1 MGRLRGGSMPAGSKL
16 LWIAF
21 LHGAP
26 SVAILFPS
34 GRLVQSALSAD
45 GALCSPVSGVCMSKV
60 QTAHRKQLVSLDRI
74 SHF

>member
-1 MGRLRGGSMPAGSKL
+1 MPAGSKL

-60 QTAHRKQLVSLDRI
+60 QTAHRKQLISLDRI